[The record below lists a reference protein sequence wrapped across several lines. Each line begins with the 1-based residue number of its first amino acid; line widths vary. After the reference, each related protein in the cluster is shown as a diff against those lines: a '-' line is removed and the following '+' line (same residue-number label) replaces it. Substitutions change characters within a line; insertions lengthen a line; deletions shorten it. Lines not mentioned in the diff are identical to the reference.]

1 VAVVQAEE
9 VGRNVTDTAK
19 KAVYVLVVAF
29 LLYYLITQ
37 PVNAAHVVRTVL
49 DWIVIAFNAI
59 VRFFRALAG

>member
-1 VAVVQAEE
+1 MTVARAEE
-9 VGRNVTDTAK
+9 VGLNVTDTAK

-37 PVNAAHVVRTVL
+37 PVHAAHFVRTVL